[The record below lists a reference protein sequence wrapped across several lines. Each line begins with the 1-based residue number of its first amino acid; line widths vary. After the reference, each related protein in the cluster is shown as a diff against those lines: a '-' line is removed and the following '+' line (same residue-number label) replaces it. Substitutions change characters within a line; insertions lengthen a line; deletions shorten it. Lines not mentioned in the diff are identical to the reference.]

1 MGSDGEIL
9 FQRDLTIFLAL
20 ENFVKPTTISQV
32 LKLTNYQKSGT
43 QEYGTIWCF
52 TEQRLLGLGE
62 SKHD

>member
-1 MGSDGEIL
+1 MGSDGKIL

-43 QEYGTIWCF
+43 QEYSTMSASQNRDC
-52 TEQRLLGLGE
+52 
-62 SKHD
+62 

>member
-1 MGSDGEIL
+1 MGSDGKIL

-43 QEYGTIWCF
+43 QEYGTMGASQNRDC
-52 TEQRLLGLGE
+52 
-62 SKHD
+62 